1 MFERIGIT
9 PRQEAIY
16 RLLVDEPQLDRAALG
31 ERMDL
36 APATLDAELSR
47 LQSLGLLRIDPTDR
61 GSLVV
66 SDPEAA
72 LSLLVRSQ
80 QSELDA
86 MLKESTELAQT
97 LRRHRQASEVSS
109 IMEIITGADAIT
121 SRWEHAQKTATQ
133 RIRMTDRPPYY
144 AGAQVEGM
152 RIQLERMAEGL
163 PFQTLYDAAI
173 LNEPHHLH
181 RTRIAIEAG
190 EDARVLPDVPIKLVL
205 VDDELAFLVLLN
217 SAETREP
224 TVILIYQSALLDS
237 LSELFNQLWSR
248 GVPMPSGDLPELS
261 EDLPTDQR
269 RLIAL
274 MASGL
279 KDEAIA
285 LEMDL
290 APRTIRRKVQELY
303 RTLGVR
309 NRFQA
314 GIAIKERGWL

>member
-47 LQSLGLLRIDPTDR
+47 LQSLGLLRLDPVEQR
-61 GSLVV
+61 GLVL

-80 QSELDA
+80 QNELDA

>member
-1 MFERIGIT
+1 MFERLGMT
-9 PRQEAIY
+9 SRQEAIY
-16 RLLVDEPQLDRAALG
+16 RLLVNEPRLDRAAMSV
-31 ERMDL
+31 RMDIPL
-36 APATLDAELSR
+36 TTLDADLSR
-47 LQSLGLLRIDPTDR
+47 LQSLGLLRLDAADR
-61 GSLVV
+61 GGIVV

-80 QSELDA
+80 QNELDA
-86 MLKESTELAQT
+86 LLKESTELAQT
-97 LRRHRQASEVSS
+97 LRRQRQANEVNS
-109 IMEIITGADAIT
+109 IMEIVTGAVAIN
-121 SRWEHAQKTATQ
+121 SRWEHAQKTAKR

-190 EDARVLPDVPIKLVL
+190 EEARVMPDVPIKLVL

-217 SAETREP
+217 SGDSQEP
-224 TVILIYQSALLDS
+224 TVILIHKSALLDS

-248 GVPMPSGDLPELS
+248 GVAMPSENLPDLS
-261 EDLPTDQR
+261 EELPAAER

-274 MASGL
+274 MALGL

-285 LEMDL
+285 LEMGL